1 MDWNE
6 QIAIEPASPVR
17 AGGLRRGIATA
28 FLAAGLL
35 VVGGAAAVSAAD
47 PSASPS
53 PNATTTPSTPGSG
66 GTTTRPNHTS
76 GDCPNMGTDGSG
88 GQTPSATPNASSS
101 DT

>member
-1 MDWNE
+1 MDWTE
-6 QIAIEPASPVR
+6 QPVTQPASPVTS
-17 AGGLRRGIATA
+17 GGLRRGIATA

-53 PNATTTPSTPGSG
+53 PNATTTPTTPGSG
-66 GTTTRPNHTS
+66 GTTRPNHT
-76 GDCPNMGTDGSG
+76 GNCPNMGTNGSG
-88 GQTPSATPNASSS
+88 GQTPSATPDASSS